1 MKEYKQ
7 ELLYIKL
14 GETDK
19 KTNLPQWVEECME
32 QNKIQIG
39 FKEISDKTI
48 RDAIKEDNEDI
59 LKEEIKR
66 EYSRFD
72 KDGNLI
78 KEGSL
83 KNRLRPILYFYLA
96 NEKTKW
102 VTNYNGK
109 LWVATNAED
118 ITLSDDNKK
127 VRNMKDNWKELDTP
141 PLNMSHNTV
150 CQIHTEKDRVLKAI
164 NNLRF

>member
-96 NEKTKW
+96 MKKQSGLQIIM
-102 VTNYNGK
+102 VNYG
-109 LWVATNAED
+109 
-118 ITLSDDNKK
+118 
-127 VRNMKDNWKELDTP
+127 
-141 PLNMSHNTV
+141 
-150 CQIHTEKDRVLKAI
+150 
-164 NNLRF
+164 